1 MAGSAGVD
9 ETMGFFVSFL
19 SILIQILIFA
29 IFIRAIISWFPID
42 PRNSLVR
49 VLDDITEPVL
59 APLRRVLPRLGMI
72 DLTPMVAI
80 IVLLIIQQGL
90 ASA

>member
-1 MAGSAGVD
+1 
-9 ETMGFFVSFL
+9 MGFFVSFL